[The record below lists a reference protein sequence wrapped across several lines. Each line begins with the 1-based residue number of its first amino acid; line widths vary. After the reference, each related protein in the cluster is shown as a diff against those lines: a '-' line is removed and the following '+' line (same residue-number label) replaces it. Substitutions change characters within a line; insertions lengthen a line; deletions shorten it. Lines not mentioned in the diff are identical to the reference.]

1 MRMAM
6 LWFLVLVGCLH
17 SSPIPQSDDTSSPPS
32 IGRTLLQL
40 KKPCPVNFEF
50 MNYTIITSR
59 CRGPRYPAD
68 LCCPAFKEFACPYS
82 RELNDLSNDCSTI
95 MFSYINHY
103 GNYPPGVFSSL
114 CHDDDVG
121 LVCDSVPPG
130 PATGGV
136 ADDSGVGRI
145 IRNGYLQLVVTTCFQ
160 VLLFWWI

>member
-1 MRMAM
+1 
-6 LWFLVLVGCLH
+6 
-17 SSPIPQSDDTSSPPS
+17 
-32 IGRTLLQL
+32 
-40 KKPCPVNFEF
+40 

-145 IRNGYLQLVVTTCFQ
+145 IGNGYLQLVLTIGFQ
-160 VLLFWWI
+160 VLLFFLLTCATLEL